1 MRETKSTVLLGTAKQ
16 RRIQARLEGVQLLGL
31 SAVLL
36 PLLALIA
43 DGAATGLDSIERWT
57 SFTNRSSALV
67 GTSLL
72 LVHLI
77 LVARVPWIEKIVG
90 LDRLTGAHKKLGKP
104 LMYILGLHVVSSVVS
119 SAQQNAVD
127 LYSSLLTLVSHYPE
141 MLIALVSFVLMIA
154 VTVSSIK
161 AARRK
166 LSYEAWYV
174 IHLLSYI
181 AVLLAIPHQFA
192 FGSTFLAQPLL
203 STYFAALYV
212 FVLVNVVWFRS
223 WHPVMRALFRNFRV
237 SEVKPAG
244 NNSTSVTVSGKSIA
258 SLNFLSGQFFMV
270 RVMTLKDFWKPHPFS
285 ASNSSGE
292 GNIRFT
298 IGNRGDFTSR
308 MQTIKVG
315 TRIVLEGPYGIFTED
330 KRTMQKVTL
339 IAAGIGVA
347 PIRSLAAQLATLPGD
362 LTIIYRTTSEQ
373 DAALADELVKIS
385 AERGHT
391 LHVLSGERDKKISWL
406 PQLPEDSL
414 NKPDYAVLT
423 DLAPDILNSDIYIC
437 GPSQWTASLLQTL
450 SKLALSKHQIHV
462 EEFAW

>member
-1 MRETKSTVLLGTAKQ
+1 MRESRPQVLLGTAKQ
-16 RRIQARLEGVQLLGL
+16 RRIQARLEGVQLL
-31 SAVLL
+31 AVAATLI
-36 PLLALIA
+36 PLFALIA
-43 DGAATGLDSIERWT
+43 DGGATGLESIERWT
-57 SFTNRSSALV
+57 SFINRSSALV

-77 LVARVPWIEKIVG
+77 LVARVPWIEKVVG
-90 LDRLTGAHKKLGKP
+90 LDRLTSAHKKLGKP
-104 LMYILGLHVVSSVVS
+104 LMYLLGLHVISSVVS
-119 SAQQNAVD
+119 SAQQNKVD
-127 LYSSLLTLVSHYPE
+127 LLQSLVTLITHYPE
-141 MLIALVSFVLMIA
+141 MLIALIGFVLMIA

-181 AVLLAIPHQFA
+181 AVLLSIPHQFA
-192 FGSTFLAQPLL
+192 FGSTFLAEPLL
-203 STYFAALYV
+203 STYFATLYI
-212 FVLVNVVWFRS
+212 FVLLNVVWFRS
-223 WHPVMRALFRNFRV
+223 LHPVIRALLRDFRV
-237 SEVKPAG
+237 SQVTPAG
-244 NNSTSVTVSGKSIA
+244 NNSTSVTISGKSIA

-292 GNIRFT
+292 GTLRFT

-315 TRIVLEGPYGIFTED
+315 TRIVLEGPYGIFTEE

-362 LTIIYRTTSEQ
+362 LTILYRTTSEQ

-406 PQLPEDSL
+406 PQLPEAYS

-450 SKLALSKHQIHV
+450 SKLTLSKHQIHV